1 MKISRATLLT
11 LAILI
16 FHSAFSQS
24 QLSVL
29 ENRLCKTWKL
39 DRTVQGDKTSGAD
52 QALSDFVMILNPDHT
67 AKQGMTPDGL
77 IGGKWSVDEKTMTL
91 TIKDD
96 VTNQEYQMKITSLTT
111 DELVLQDTSG
121 NPPSFIHYR
130 AK

>member
-1 MKISRATLLT
+1 MTIIFLSILT
-11 LAILI
+11 FHFSLA
-16 FHSAFSQS
+16 QS

-39 DRTVQGDKTSGAD
+39 DRTVQGDKTSGAE
-52 QALSDFVMILNPDHT
+52 QALSDFVMILTPDHI

-77 IGGKWSVDEKTMTL
+77 IGGKWSVDEKTMML
-91 TIKDD
+91 TIRDD
-96 VTNQEYQMKITSLTT
+96 VTNQEYKMKITSLTT